1 MFISA
6 HRRLVV
12 FSLLTVLL
20 LLGACVP
27 APAAPAPAPAAPAA
41 PAATVAPAAP
51 AATAAPAAAAPAA
64 GKKLKIGATFH
75 STYHE
80 FFAAMIAGMKDQAAK
95 VGAELTISDE
105 NMDVGKQNATM
116 DTFIQQKYDCIVL
129 LAIDPEALNA
139 AAGDAMKAKIPVIVV
154 DGPISNKDNYVTFI
168 GSDSYAMGKM
178 AGQAAKDYITKEM
191 GGKAIVA
198 ALGWL
203 SHPVSVKR
211 VTGFKEIVETLP
223 GVQFRTMQEADS
235 RDKALTVAENVMQ
248 ANKDLDFFYG
258 GNEGTVMGELSAVES
273 AGKTGQIKIAGIDI
287 SKDVIRAIEE
297 GKIPF
302 VVTQQPAQMGVE
314 SINACQKALAG
325 ETLPKN
331 MTIDSTIVNK
341 DNVAQ
346 YK

>member
-1 MFISA
+1 
-6 HRRLVV
+6 
-12 FSLLTVLL
+12 
-20 LLGACVP
+20 
-27 APAAPAPAPAAPAA
+27 
-41 PAATVAPAAP
+41 
-51 AATAAPAAAAPAA
+51 
-64 GKKLKIGATFH
+64 
-75 STYHE
+75 
-80 FFAAMIAGMKDQAAK
+80 MIAGMKDQAAK
-95 VGAELTISDE
+95 AGAELTISDE

-116 DTFIQQKYDCIVL
+116 DTFIQQKFDCIIL

-139 AAGDAMKAKIPVIVV
+139 AAGDAMKANIPVIVV
-154 DGPISNKDNYVTFI
+154 DGPISNEDNFVTFI

-178 AGQAAKDYITKEM
+178 AGETAKEYITKEM

-211 VTGFKEIVETLP
+211 VQGFKEIVETLP
-223 GVQFRTMQEADS
+223 GVDFRAEQEADS
-235 RDKALTVAENVMQ
+235 RDKALNVAENVMQ
-248 ANKDLDFFYG
+248 ANPDLNFFYG
-258 GNEGTVMGELSAVES
+258 GNEGTVMGELAAVES
-273 AGKTGQIKIAGIDI
+273 AGKTEQIKIAGIDI

-302 VVTQQPAQMGVE
+302 VVTQQPGEMGRE

-331 MTIDSTIVNK
+331 MTIPSTIVNK

-346 YK
+346 YKK